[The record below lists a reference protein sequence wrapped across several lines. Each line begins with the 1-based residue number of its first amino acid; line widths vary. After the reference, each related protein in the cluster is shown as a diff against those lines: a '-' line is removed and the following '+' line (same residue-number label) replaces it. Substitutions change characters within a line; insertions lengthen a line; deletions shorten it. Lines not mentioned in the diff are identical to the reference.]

1 MNLPEGLPR
10 AAAELH
16 GPVLR
21 YAEAHTDAG
30 RLRLTRLGTV
40 TFPFDTRAAL
50 DAGHDEALST
60 LASALDDVFRGSTA
74 ETLAVVLHPPGLA
87 TWAVPVASDLD
98 AEAQRVLL
106 HREAALLADTPTDT
120 LTLVTWPLYHA
131 SESQMWMQALALP
144 KAWTT
149 RLDRLRPGNA
159 VPVLDLSPLAAARL
173 LHNRPG
179 AHLAV
184 GCYDTH
190 TELALIVDGQ
200 TRLVASAQA
209 TEPTDAAFAA
219 LRFVRQAGPD
229 VPLPTPHLYGPLSN
243 DAARV
248 AFAMAFGDSA
258 TALDPLAP
266 LGLNLPFDAATARLY
281 APLLGALVA

>member
-1 MNLPEGLPR
+1 MWKHIFSPKRSNAKEYCGRESTVVLVWGIKLRASPVPR
-10 AAAELH
+10 S
-16 GPVLR
+16 PWR
-21 YAEAHTDAG
+21 
-30 RLRLTRLGTV
+30 
-40 TFPFDTRAAL
+40 

>member
-21 YAEAHTDAG
+21 YAEAHADGG
-30 RLRLTRLGTV
+30 RLRLSRLGTV

-50 DAGHDEALST
+50 DAGRDEPLAT
-60 LASALDDVFRGSTA
+60 LASALADVFRGSTA
-74 ETLAVVLHPPGLA
+74 ATLAVVLHPPGLA

-106 HREAALLADTPTDT
+106 HREAALLAGTPTDT
-120 LTLVTWPLYHA
+120 LTLATWPLYHA
-131 SESQMWMQALALP
+131 SENRTWMQALALP
-144 KAWTT
+144 KPWTD
-149 RLDRLRPGNA
+149 RLARLRPGDA
-159 VPVLDLSPLAAARL
+159 TPALDLSPLAAARL
-173 LHNRPG
+173 LHGLGG

-190 TELALIVDGQ
+190 TELALVVDGQ
-200 TRLVASAQA
+200 TRLVAPAQA
-209 TEPTDAAFAA
+209 TEPTDAAFSA

-248 AFAMAFGDSA
+248 AFAMAFGEGA
-258 TALDPLAP
+258 TTLDPLAP